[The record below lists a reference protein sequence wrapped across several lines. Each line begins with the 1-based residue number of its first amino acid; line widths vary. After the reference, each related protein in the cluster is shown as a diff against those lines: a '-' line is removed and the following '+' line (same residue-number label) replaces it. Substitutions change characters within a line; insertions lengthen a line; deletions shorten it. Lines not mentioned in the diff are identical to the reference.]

1 MWHGPCLLV
10 FLLGNMGIDFNVAR
24 QQTGPCATGSKNDP
38 KPGKNGN
45 SGRPCFQRVV
55 SLFSLC
61 YLLLEKSSKSLILS
75 VIARS
80 CSIASLMG
88 SLASSPG
95 RLKLLTQP
103 GHSRPASGEVTNAVN
118 STVTALSDE
127 VTDATRSAVT
137 ASSGEITNA
146 IGSTGIALSGEITNP
161 VKSAAPGH
169 LAGLQAVEQLV

>member
-1 MWHGPCLLV
+1 MIRYAHSPT
-10 FLLGNMGIDFNVAR
+10 ASR
-24 QQTGPCATGSKNDP
+24 SPP
-38 KPGKNGN
+38 
-45 SGRPCFQRVV
+45 RVV
-55 SLFSLC
+55 FVAL
-61 YLLLEKSSKSLILS
+61 
-75 VIARS
+75 ARS

-95 RLKLLTQP
+95 RMLTQP